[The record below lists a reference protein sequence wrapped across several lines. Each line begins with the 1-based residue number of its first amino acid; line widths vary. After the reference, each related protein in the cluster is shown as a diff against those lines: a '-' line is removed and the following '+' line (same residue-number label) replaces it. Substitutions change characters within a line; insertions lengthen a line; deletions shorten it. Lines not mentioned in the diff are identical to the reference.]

1 MSKKE
6 TVSQNKKS
14 KVKYLV
20 VAGLV
25 VIIVALILI
34 IPRYIKYQNER
45 RAEVVYKALDELHRY
60 VDNYVKNNDSA
71 SGFDLDSAF
80 IELEFKDRVLKNWE
94 FAIAWK
100 PAVIYTTQM
109 MEKLKEVEVNEYVY
123 VAPYKIIMAVA
134 TSSNPV
140 GEGRKLW
147 FDGDKNT
154 YHGFGADD
162 SIEPDWQR
170 IFPKP

>member
-1 MSKKE
+1 MSENKKNE
-6 TVSQNKKS
+6 NKKS

-20 VAGLV
+20 VAALV

-34 IPRYIKYQNER
+34 IPRCMKHQNEVQIEQVHD
-45 RAEVVYKALDELHRY
+45 AMDKLHQY

-71 SGFDLDSAF
+71 SGF
-80 IELEFKDRVLKNWE
+80 ELEQALVELGLKDKVLKNWE

-100 PAVIYTTQM
+100 PAAIYTSEM
-109 MEKLKEVEVNEYVY
+109 MEKLKEVEINEYVY

-134 TSSNPV
+134 TASNPA

-147 FDGDKNT
+147 FDGDKNS
-154 YHGFGADD
+154 YHGFGADE

>member
-1 MSKKE
+1 MSE
-6 TVSQNKKS
+6 NKKS
-14 KVKYLV
+14 WKKYLV
-20 VAGLV
+20 VAGLI

-34 IPRYIKYQNER
+34 IPRCNRYQNER
-45 RAEVVYKALDELHRY
+45 RAEEVFKALTELHIY
-60 VDNYVKNNDSA
+60 VDNYVKNNNSA
-71 SGFDLDSAF
+71 SGFDLEKAF
-80 IELEFKDRVLKNWE
+80 IELGFKDSVLRNWE

-100 PAVIYTTQM
+100 PAVIYTSQM
-109 MEKLKEVEVNEYVY
+109 MEKLKDVELNEYVN

-134 TSSNPV
+134 TASNPV

-147 FDGDKNT
+147 FDGDNNS

-162 SIEPDWQR
+162 SIEPDWHR

>member
-1 MSKKE
+1 MSKEKTE
-6 TVSQNKKS
+6 SQNKKS

-20 VAGLV
+20 VAALV

-34 IPRYIKYQNER
+34 VPRYKKYQNER
-45 RAEVVYKALDELHRY
+45 RAEEIYKALDKLHAY
-60 VDNYVKNNDSA
+60 VDNYVKVNDSA
-71 SGFDLDSAF
+71 SGFDLEKALV
-80 IELEFKDRVLKNWE
+80 ELKFKDHVLKNWE

-100 PAVIYTTQM
+100 PAVIYTSQM
-109 MEKLKEVEVNEYVY
+109 MEKLKDVEINEYIY

-134 TSSNPV
+134 TSTNPV

-170 IFPKP
+170 IFPSP